1 MHSVCRSFLTHS
13 AHRFI
18 ACLISLA
25 LVSPAHAAECFL
37 QVSLS
42 ELELTASAAS
52 TKMEDLTPGQRVD
65 IDSAAD
71 SYYVLVEG
79 HTLDSVNYVG
89 EKAGEQKTAD
99 AAAPTML
106 ESVDESDFAAA
117 PAVATPSDVSEKTS
131 EWVQIVP
138 YGPLVLYYFCRDGS
152 DEGPVWEA
160 RTGLLMVKEQ
170 INGLLIWIGQQE
182 ATR

>member
-1 MHSVCRSFLTHS
+1 MHPLYRSFLTHS
-13 AHRFI
+13 AHRVI

-25 LVSPAHAAECFL
+25 FVFSAQAAECFL

-52 TKMEDLTPGQRVD
+52 TMIEDLTSGQRVD
-65 IDSAAD
+65 IDSTAD

-79 HTLDSVNYVG
+79 HNLGSLHYVG
-89 EKAGEQKTAD
+89 EKAGEQNTAG
-99 AAAPTML
+99 AAVPKMP
-106 ESVDESDFAAA
+106 ESVHESVFAAA
-117 PAVATPSDVSEKTS
+117 ASVATAGEEPEKTS

-170 INGLLIWIGQQE
+170 INGLLIWIGQQG

>member
-1 MHSVCRSFLTHS
+1 MHPVYRSFLTHS

-18 ACLISLA
+18 ACLIILA
-25 LVSPAHAAECFL
+25 PVSPVQAAKCFL

-42 ELELTASAAS
+42 ELELTESAAS
-52 TKMEDLTPGQRVD
+52 TKIEGLTPGQRVN

-79 HTLDSVNYVG
+79 HTLESVTYVG

-99 AAAPTML
+99 AGAPMML
-106 ESVDESDFAAA
+106 ESMEETVFAA
-117 PAVATPSDVSEKTS
+117 AVATPSEEPEKTS
-131 EWVQIVP
+131 EWVQFIP

-160 RTGLLMVKEQ
+160 RTGLLMAKEQ
-170 INGLLIWIGQQE
+170 INALLIWIGQQG

>member
-1 MHSVCRSFLTHS
+1 MHPVHRSFLTHS

-25 LVSPAHAAECFL
+25 LVSPAQAAECFL

-52 TKMEDLTPGQRVD
+52 TKIEDLTPGHRVD

-79 HTLDSVNYVG
+79 HSFDSVDYVG

-106 ESVDESDFAAA
+106 ESVDESVFAVAA
-117 PAVATPSDVSEKTS
+117 PSEEPGKTS
-131 EWVQIVP
+131 EWVQIIP

-152 DEGPVWEA
+152 DEGPV
-160 RTGLLMVKEQ
+160 
-170 INGLLIWIGQQE
+170 
-182 ATR
+182 